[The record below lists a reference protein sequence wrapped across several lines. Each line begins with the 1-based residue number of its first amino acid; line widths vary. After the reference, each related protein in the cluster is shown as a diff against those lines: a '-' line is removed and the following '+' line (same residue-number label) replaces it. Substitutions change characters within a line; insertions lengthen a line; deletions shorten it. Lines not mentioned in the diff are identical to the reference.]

1 MSEDFTSIDKLG
13 EFGLIQALTEN
24 IPLQKASTILGV
36 GDDAAAFDHLLE
48 LSLCSSDL
56 LVEGVHFDLTYVP
69 PQHLGYKAAVVNFSD
84 IAAMNGQPSQLLIN
98 LGISNRFGL
107 EYLQELYRGVKLACE
122 VYAVDLVGGDTTSSF
137 SGLLIS
143 GTAIGSVP
151 SERLVKRS
159 GAKPNDLVVV
169 SGDLGGA
176 YLGLQILQRE
186 KSVFEAD
193 PDMQPQLAG
202 NEYVLQRQL
211 RPEARTDVVELLE
224 SLDVLPTSMIDLS
237 DGLSSDLLHLCE
249 ASKTGVHLYEEKL
262 PIDDQ
267 VFELAETFSLNAST
281 VALNG
286 GEDYELLFTID
297 LKDHDKI
304 KGNPHL
310 TVIGHMTDLEEGR
323 HLITPDGNRIALQ
336 AQGWN
341 SLHKQQK

>member
-13 EFGLIQALTEN
+13 EFGLIQALTEK
-24 IPLQKASTILGV
+24 IPLQKASTVLGI
-36 GDDAAAFDHLLE
+36 GDDAAAFEHLLE

-84 IAAMNGQPSQLLIN
+84 IAAMNGRPSQLLIN

-107 EYLQELYRGVKLACE
+107 EYLQELYRGIKLACE
-122 VYAVDLVGGDTTSSF
+122 VYEVDLVGGDTTSSF

-224 SLDVLPTSMIDLS
+224 SLDVIPTSMIDLS

-304 KGNPHL
+304 KGHPHL
-310 TVIGHMTDLEEGR
+310 SVIGHMTDLEEGR

-341 SLHKQQK
+341 SLLKQQK